1 MIFSLSFNAQMPS
14 TYGFFAKFG
23 GLSEAEITKGLHI
36 MLDRKLESKA
46 GDKLIKDL
54 KELR

>member
-1 MIFSLSFNAQMPS
+1 MPS

-23 GLSEAEITKGLHI
+23 GLSEPEITKGLNI
-36 MLDRKLESKA
+36 MLERKLDSKA
-46 GDKLIKDL
+46 ADKLIKDF